1 VKVNWLKYRKWY
13 FGLSGL
19 SIAISVFGLIRWGL
33 PLGVDFRGGT
43 VIEYSFPSDVSTE
56 ELDDLLQQSG
66 VETSSV
72 QSVGENYLVRLGQV
86 DRGVREKV
94 LLDLKARYGEDTE
107 EISFENV
114 GPMIGSELIRKTMYA
129 VLISAGGILLWVAFS
144 FKNVKYGVSAVAA
157 MFHDSFIL
165 LGSFTILGH
174 FLGAEVDF
182 LFVTALL
189 TTLSFSVHDTIVV
202 YDRIREISRKHGGEF
217 SDVAN
222 NALNETMRRS
232 INNSVTIA
240 LMLLSLATL
249 GGSSVHWFS
258 IALLIGTILGTYS
271 SPFVAVPLL
280 VTWLEKAR
288 KKQVNT

>member
-1 VKVNWLKYRKWY
+1 MKVNWLKYRKWY
-13 FGLSGL
+13 FGLSGAMAFV
-19 SIAISVFGLIRWGL
+19 SIFGLLKWGL

-43 VIEYSFPSDVSTE
+43 VIEYSFPSGVSTE
-56 ELDDLLQQSG
+56 ELDGLLQQIG
-66 VETSSV
+66 VEVSSA
-72 QSVGENYLVRLGQV
+72 QSVGDNYLVRLGQV
-86 DRGVREKV
+86 ERGQREEMLSS
-94 LLDLKARYGEDTE
+94 LLAQYGEGTE
-107 EISFENV
+107 EVSFENV
-114 GPMIGSELIRKTMYA
+114 GPMIGPELIRKTMYA

-144 FKNVKYGVSAVAA
+144 FKNVKYGISAVVA

-202 YDRIREISRKHGGEF
+202 YDRIREISRRRGGEF

-222 NALNETMRRS
+222 YALNGTMRRS

-240 LMLLSLATL
+240 LMLLSLAIL

-258 IALLIGTILGTYS
+258 IALLIGTVLGTYS

-280 VTWLEKAR
+280 VTWLERAG
-288 KKQVNT
+288 KK